1 MAANT
6 FEEKSD
12 KTFESAEL
20 LVKNNHKN
28 SSIHC
33 YYYSCLQLLN
43 HFLCDY
49 CRYTERDIGD
59 LANDKES
66 HNKVISHVKEKLNER
81 NINSITV
88 FSELNLI
95 KKQRAKADYGMAFVI
110 DTDYTKKKAVFFR
123 ENFKLL
129 LDEF

>member
-12 KTFESAEL
+12 NTYESAEI
-20 LVKNNHKN
+20 LVKNSQKN

-43 HFLCDY
+43 HFLHHH
-49 CRYTERDIGD
+49 CRYSEFEIRN

-81 NINSITV
+81 NINSVKV

-95 KKQRAKADYGMAFVI
+95 KKQRVQADYGMGFVI
-110 DTDYTKKKAVFFR
+110 DTDYTKNKTIFFR